1 MPALPPKADIATIKQ
16 MSAKGH
22 KWTFGHSFDH
32 LVGAQRTI
40 PGFGWAGSSRLATP
54 QASAAPSS
62 VAGGD
67 LIFVGGE
74 GCQDFVLL
82 ALRDLEEVQGPSEF
96 RCDLIEFCGGDL
108 EAPMG
113 LLKSERRRAGLGGR
127 ILEGST
133 RNVANPKRS
142 HELEAG
148 QPSQILGVP
157 FRQPRVLGLLP
168 DDGVLH
174 DGIAEVIDHRRDGED
189 TSQPLVQA
197 FFWRR

>member
-1 MPALPPKADIATIKQ
+1 M
-16 MSAKGH
+16 
-22 KWTFGHSFDH
+22 
-32 LVGAQRTI
+32 
-40 PGFGWAGSSRLATP
+40 
-54 QASAAPSS
+54 
-62 VAGGD
+62 
-67 LIFVGGE
+67 GGE

-82 ALRDLEEVQGPSEF
+82 ALRDLEEVQGPTEF

-108 EAPMG
+108 EASVG

-127 ILEGST
+127 IREGST

-148 QPSQILGVP
+148 QPSQIFGVP

-189 TSQPLVQA
+189 TAQPPYRLFSGAACFDWA
-197 FFWRR
+197 FALSARPNIVTGAAVSASPALRFALS